1 MNKFL
6 HFSFFFLLAVDLSSN
21 TSLEITTIEIQDS
34 YNTIQRFP
42 GKILPLN
49 YSKLA
54 FEVPGKIADV
64 KIDIGD
70 AVKKNE
76 ILAALDPAEMQAN
89 LNQAQARFDLAEQ
102 ALKRFKDLKSKGF
115 ISNQELDRANSEFLI
130 AKAQVDLYSVKL
142 EQTFIRAPFDGYIQ
156 NRFLD
161 SGTVISPGAP
171 ILEIIDS
178 TVVEA
183 HVSVPSTCY

>member
-1 MNKFL
+1 M
-6 HFSFFFLLAVDLSSN
+6 SSN

-70 AVKKNE
+70 AVNKYGRLYTLYSIANT
-76 ILAALDPAEMQAN
+76 AE
-89 LNQAQARFDLAEQ
+89 DS
-102 ALKRFKDLKSKGF
+102 ALKIRLK
-115 ISNQELDRANSEFLI
+115 
-130 AKAQVDLYSVKL
+130 AKKW
-142 EQTFIRAPFDGYIQ
+142 FD
-156 NRFLD
+156 
-161 SGTVISPGAP
+161 
-171 ILEIIDS
+171 
-178 TVVEA
+178 
-183 HVSVPSTCY
+183 

>member
-6 HFSFFFLLAVDLSSN
+6 KSLSLLFLAFDLSSN

-54 FEVPGKIADV
+54 FEVPGKISEV

-70 AVKKNE
+70 AVKK
-76 ILAALDPAEMQAN
+76 
-89 LNQAQARFDLAEQ
+89 
-102 ALKRFKDLKSKGF
+102 
-115 ISNQELDRANSEFLI
+115 
-130 AKAQVDLYSVKL
+130 
-142 EQTFIRAPFDGYIQ
+142 
-156 NRFLD
+156 
-161 SGTVISPGAP
+161 
-171 ILEIIDS
+171 
-178 TVVEA
+178 
-183 HVSVPSTCY
+183 

>member
-6 HFSFFFLLAVDLSSN
+6 KLSFFLFLAFNLSSN
-21 TSLEITTIEIQDS
+21 ASLEITTIEIQES
-34 YNTIQRFP
+34 YNITQRFP

-54 FEVPGKIADV
+54 FEVPGKISEV

-70 AVKKNE
+70 AVKRND

-102 ALKRFKDLKSKGF
+102 ALNRFKDFELNGEWKVAPNNF
-115 ISNQELDRANSEFLI
+115 VHAIQEM
-130 AKAQVDLYSVKL
+130 
-142 EQTFIRAPFDGYIQ
+142 
-156 NRFLD
+156 
-161 SGTVISPGAP
+161 P
-171 ILEIIDS
+171 IKFTPE
-178 TVVEA
+178 
-183 HVSVPSTCY
+183 

>member
-6 HFSFFFLLAVDLSSN
+6 NLSLLFLAFELSSN
-21 TSLEITTIEIQDS
+21 TSLEITTIEIQNS

-54 FEVPGKIADV
+54 FEVPGKISEV

-70 AVKKNE
+70 AVKRND

-89 LNQAQARFDLAEQ
+89 LNQAQARFDLADQ
-102 ALKRFKDLKSKGF
+102 ALNRFKDLDKYLATFPTLLRSCVSSWSGIAVKTKVSSATLALDPKG
-115 ISNQELDRANSEFLI
+115 
-130 AKAQVDLYSVKL
+130 
-142 EQTFIRAPFDGYIQ
+142 
-156 NRFLD
+156 
-161 SGTVISPGAP
+161 
-171 ILEIIDS
+171 
-178 TVVEA
+178 
-183 HVSVPSTCY
+183 

>member
-6 HFSFFFLLAVDLSSN
+6 HFTFFFLLAVDLSSS

-130 AKAQVDLYSVKL
+130 AKATGVH
-142 EQTFIRAPFDGYIQ
+142 P
-156 NRFLD
+156 
-161 SGTVISPGAP
+161 
-171 ILEIIDS
+171 
-178 TVVEA
+178 
-183 HVSVPSTCY
+183 